1 MIGVHGENDPD
12 DSREPET
19 LKVMECIRSITNE
32 SGKRLEK
39 GRKKKFKVGKS
50 KLKSKLYFVLWDK
63 TSDFQHLQLFYFST
77 IVNGTLLKKC
87 KAKE

>member
-32 SGKRLEK
+32 SGKRLDKKKEEIQS
-39 GRKKKFKVGKS
+39 RKK
-50 KLKSKLYFVLWDK
+50 
-63 TSDFQHLQLFYFST
+63 
-77 IVNGTLLKKC
+77 
-87 KAKE
+87 